1 MEKFCLKNIKKI
13 VNLTHLINDDKLLK
27 NHIIGMEKQSENSF
41 ILLVDDGSYV
51 LDLGQLE
58 NLDRK
63 LRNFKVFHQEFI
75 ENNAE
80 MPYKKLSLKY
90 SNQVVAS
97 K

>member
-1 MEKFCLKNIKKI
+1 
-13 VNLTHLINDDKLLK
+13 
-27 NHIIGMEKQSENSF
+27 MEKQSENSF

-63 LRNFKVFHQEFI
+63 RRNVKGVHQEFI

-80 MPYKKLSLKY
+80 MPYKKWSLK
-90 SNQVVAS
+90 
-97 K
+97 